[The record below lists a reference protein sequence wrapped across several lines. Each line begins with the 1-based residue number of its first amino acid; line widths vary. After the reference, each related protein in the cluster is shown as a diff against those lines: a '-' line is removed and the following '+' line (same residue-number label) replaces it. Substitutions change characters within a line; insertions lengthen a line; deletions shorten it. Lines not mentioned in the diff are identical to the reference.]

1 MAGRAMA
8 PPRKKANVPPEPTES
23 APLQDTT
30 TEAMPL
36 EEQIRA
42 RAYEIYLQ
50 REGTEGDA
58 VDDWL
63 RAESEIRSREP
74 ENQV

>member
-8 PPRKKANVPPEPTES
+8 PPRKKADVAAEATQP
-23 APLQDTT
+23 APSQETV
-30 TEAMPL
+30 TEAVPL
-36 EEQIRA
+36 EERIRV

-50 REGTEGDA
+50 REGTGGDE

-63 RAESEIRSREP
+63 RAESEIRSR
-74 ENQV
+74 